1 MMIPTNIPAELRE
14 RRQWVTWALET
25 VPGRDKPT
33 KIPYGKDGHA
43 KTTDGKGLPGS
54 ASATWMPFSDAV
66 AVCAQKK
73 YAGIGFVFT
82 AGDPYVGID
91 LDHVIDDAGIVSP
104 DAVEIIRMF
113 PGAYCELSQSG
124 RGVHIIVKGALPP
137 GGRRKGFVEVYA
149 EGRYFALTGD
159 LFGGSTTGE
168 IAEHTGALAAFHA
181 RWLPSESPAPSSESG
196 DPRSLDLAAVIE
208 RIRTG
213 ADARQF
219 TRLYDVGETRPG
231 QSGSESDMALAC
243 IFAKYIR
250 DVTALAAAMKSSA
263 LKRPKWQETRPGGTI
278 LDRVCAAAIKA
289 TPERVLAASATG
301 GTELSLAEI
310 LKDGMPQPPP
320 VVVPGLAWAGRV
332 TLVAAREGLGKSTL
346 FAAAAAAVTLGGMFL
361 SNQPTPAG
369 AVLWVLVEE
378 HMDDLAIRAAQYD
391 PEKAGFVQLFVLD
404 RPEDSLAAL
413 VAAIERRRPRLVII
427 DTLHAFAGP
436 LVEHSSSS
444 DDWQTVMSAIDAI
457 ARGPIGP
464 AVLMA
469 AQATKAEGDYRDS
482 SAIGH
487 GVDAVFT
494 LKKFKGEGDDGPTRE
509 LVCRKARWRVDKT
522 TYQWQGPALGLV
534 KVGNKVDEKVERAEV
549 KESGLERDILKAL
562 QAMLVEYP
570 DGVPMT
576 PLREAVKSG
585 EPAIKKAL
593 ARMADRVVDL
603 GEPDRAGKISHRYK
617 LRDPSDAVPEPD
629 DEDVVRTTSGAAI

>member
-1 MMIPTNIPAELRE
+1 MLIPTNIPAELRE
-14 RRQWVTWALET
+14 RRQWVCWKLEPR
-25 VPGRDKPT
+25 PGQEKPT
-33 KIPYGKDGHA
+33 KVPYNSDGRA

-54 ASATWMPFSDAV
+54 ASGTWMTFSDAV
-66 AVCAQKK
+66 ALCERKS
-73 YAGIGFVFT
+73 YSGIGFVFT
-82 AGDPYVGID
+82 ASDPYVGID
-91 LDHVIDDAGIVSP
+91 LDHVIDDAGVVHA
-104 DAVEIIRMF
+104 DAIEIIRMF
-113 PGAYCELSQSG
+113 PSAYCELSQSN
-124 RGVHIIVKGALPP
+124 RGVHIIVRGVLPP
-137 GGRRKGFVEVYA
+137 GGRRKGFVEAYS
-149 EGRYFALTGD
+149 EGRYFAITGN

-168 IAEHTGALAAFHA
+168 IAEHTGALAVFHA
-181 RWLPSESPAPSSESG
+181 RFLPSDVPETGTTVPDVGTVA
-196 DPRSLDLAAVIE
+196 LDLSVVIE

-213 ADARQF
+213 SDAKHF
-219 TRLYDVGETRPG
+219 MRLYDVGETRPG

-243 IFAKYIR
+243 IFARYIR
-250 DVTALAAAMKSSA
+250 DVKALAAAMKTSA

-278 LDRVCAAAIKA
+278 LERVCAAAIKA

-310 LKDGMPQPPP
+310 LKDGMPLPPP

-346 FAAAAAAVTLGGMFL
+346 FAAAAAAVTTGTMFL
-361 SNQPTPAG
+361 TNQPTPAG

-391 PEKAGFVQLFVLD
+391 PERKGFVQLFILD

-413 VAAIERRRPRLVII
+413 VAAIERRRPCLVII

-436 LVEHSSSS
+436 LVEHTSSA
-444 DDWQTVMSAIDAI
+444 DDWQTVMTAIDAI

-494 LKKFKGEGDDGPTRE
+494 LRKFKGEGDDGPTRE

-522 TYQWQGPALGLV
+522 TYQWQGGGLV
-534 KVGNKVDEKVERAEV
+534 KIANKVDEKAVEAEAKDSELEAALKKAMRAMT
-549 KESGLERDILKAL
+549 A
-562 QAMLVEYP
+562 EYP
-570 DGVPMT
+570 DGVSEK
-576 PLREAVKSG
+576 PLFEAVQSAG
-585 EPAIKKAL
+585 IKAGPVRKRKAL
-593 ARMADRVVDL
+593 QRMIQDGEVLDAWKESGDIHQYQLAGDREQV
-603 GEPDRAGKISHRYK
+603 
-617 LRDPSDAVPEPD
+617 
-629 DEDVVRTTSGAAI
+629 AAHEGLAPKEQF